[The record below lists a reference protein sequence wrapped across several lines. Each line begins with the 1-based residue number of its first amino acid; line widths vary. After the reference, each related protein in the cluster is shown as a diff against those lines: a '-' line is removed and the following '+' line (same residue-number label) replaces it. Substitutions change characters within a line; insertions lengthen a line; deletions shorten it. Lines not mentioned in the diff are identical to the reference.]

1 MFKLINAHILC
12 PCKTIPK
19 PAFQRKHLDIL
30 LMNTPGNSLI
40 IKRGSF
46 NICFQKQDGIK
57 KSTFVCL
64 FVFFPFFFFPL
75 FSSPSPFHYL
85 DKMQE
90 SLILC
95 SQKLTIFFKAL
106 VIWTLSYTWNHCDHS
121 SPKALASLSS
131 LTQVSLWRSR

>member
-19 PAFQRKHLDIL
+19 PAFQRNHLDIL
-30 LMNTPGNSLI
+30 LMNIPGNSQI

-46 NICFQKQDGIK
+46 NTCLQKQD
-57 KSTFVCL
+57 
-64 FVFFPFFFFPL
+64 VFFLFFFFPL

-95 SQKLTIFFKAL
+95 SQQLTIFLKAL
-106 VIWTLSYTWNHCDHS
+106 VIWTFSYTWNGCNRS
-121 SPKALASLSS
+121 SPKGLASLSS